1 MRIGREWRIAVSVG
15 VLVLLAS
22 ALAGCRHCGT
32 RRYAAHRPL
41 SWVELYD
48 ECKDS
53 VVVIGN
59 AGTGFII
66 DKAGY
71 IVTNAH
77 VLRQTPM
84 AQLSDGST
92 YMFRIVAADIS
103 QDLALVKIDADK
115 ELKPAKIGRSNE
127 LKIGQPV
134 MTLGN
139 PDKFNFSATA
149 GIVSGLNRAAHSE
162 YTGFTGLIQ
171 TDAAIN
177 PGNSGGPLF
186 NQHGEVIGINT
197 CSNFSMDNLGFAISI
212 DTAMTSLPEI
222 VMAPEHRFCFT
233 LGLKLDPFRPG
244 AVTEVRADSPAEAA
258 GLKEGDVIARVNDKP
273 VERSFDFY
281 LVLID
286 RLPGDKLDLA
296 VTREG
301 ETIKTTLTL
310 GDVPQRP
317 AEKVEN
323 TAPGLRLEYY
333 AGKWEQLPDFDK
345 LTAAETGVAKT
356 IDVKAYKDK
365 DYFGLRFTG
374 YIEVPTDGTYTFY
387 TDSDDGS
394 RLWIGDQLIV
404 DNDFTHATME
414 QQGRMALRAGR
425 HPITVTFFEH
435 AYGEELRV
443 LYQGPGIEKQV
454 IPASAL
460 YHVPAEE

>member
-1 MRIGREWRIAVSVG
+1 MRIGKGWQITVLAG
-15 VLVLLAS
+15 VLAFLAVT
-22 ALAGCRHCGT
+22 AAGCLKCRARQDAG
-32 RRYAAHRPL
+32 RRPL

-48 ECKDS
+48 DCKDS
-53 VVVIGN
+53 VVVVGN
-59 AGTGFII
+59 AGSGFII

-71 IVTNAH
+71 IMTNAH
-77 VLRQTPM
+77 VLRQTPTI
-84 AQLSDGST
+84 QLFDGST
-92 YMFRIVAADIS
+92 HMFRIVAAEIS
-103 QDLALVKIDADK
+103 QDLALVKIDTDK
-115 ELKPAKIGRSNE
+115 ELKPVKIGRSNE

-149 GIVSGLNRAAHSE
+149 GIVSGLNRTAHSE
-162 YTGFTGLIQ
+162 YTGFTGLVQ

-186 NQHGEVIGINT
+186 NQYGEVIGVNS

-212 DTAMTSLPEI
+212 DTAMTNLPEI
-222 VMAPEHRFCFT
+222 VMAPERRFGFA

-258 GLKEGDVIARVNDKP
+258 GLAEGDVITSANGKP
-273 VERSFDFY
+273 VARSLDFHIA
-281 LVLID
+281 LID
-286 RLPGDKLDLA
+286 RLPGDKLDLTVA
-296 VTREG
+296 RER

-317 AEKVEN
+317 AEEVKN

-333 AGKWEQLPDFDK
+333 EGKWEQLPDFAT
-345 LTAAETGVAKT
+345 LTPAQTGVAET
-356 IDVKAYKDK
+356 IDAKAYKDK

-374 YIEVPTDGTYTFY
+374 YIDVTADGTYTFY
-387 TDSDDGS
+387 TSSDDGS

-414 QQGRMALRAGR
+414 QQGRIALRAGR
-425 HPITVTFFEH
+425 HTITVTFFEH

-443 LYQGPGIEKQV
+443 SYQGPGIEKQIV
-454 IPASAL
+454 PASAL
-460 YHVPAEE
+460 SHVPAEE